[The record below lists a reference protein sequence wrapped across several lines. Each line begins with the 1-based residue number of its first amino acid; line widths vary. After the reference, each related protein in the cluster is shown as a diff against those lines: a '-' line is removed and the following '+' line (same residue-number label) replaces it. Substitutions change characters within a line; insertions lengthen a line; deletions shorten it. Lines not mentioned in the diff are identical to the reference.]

1 MSYFSRMIFIFYI
14 LKASKLWNKSWQRS
28 SQVTFINLLK
38 FRSNVSENFS
48 KYTWNNG
55 VFYLPN

>member
-38 FRSNVSENFS
+38 IRSNVAALFI
-48 KYTWNNG
+48 KYTWNYG
-55 VFYLPN
+55 VIYLQN